1 MTLNLGDDTA
11 QLEKALE
18 SRRVMVLATA
28 GEAGMHC
35 TPLFF
40 VPINGGRSLLF
51 LSKSSTLHSRQI
63 AGNPV
68 VAACCFSDD
77 GNTFRTFGVQ
87 VTGVVSRPDGE
98 VEKKCHEVYFSK
110 YPMARLIV
118 NSSHQLYCL
127 EVQTAKL
134 VDNRFSFGRSFFWDF
149 RKSTP

>member
-1 MTLNLGDDTA
+1 MTVTLNLGDDTA

-28 GEAGMHC
+28 GEAGMHWTLC
-35 TPLFF
+35 FLF
-40 VPINGGRSLLF
+40 RLMAAYSLLF

-68 VAACCFSDD
+68 VAAACCFSDD

-98 VEKKCHEVYFSK
+98 VEKKCHEVYFS
-110 YPMARLIV
+110 
-118 NSSHQLYCL
+118 
-127 EVQTAKL
+127 
-134 VDNRFSFGRSFFWDF
+134 
-149 RKSTP
+149 STQWRG